1 MPVVIAAVEA
11 ALEPPFSLHA
21 VVATTMFVG
30 PIVIV
35 NGPIRKMIGMNS
47 GVNALGQGNRANS
60 TIGRALQLT
69 IRNVGGGKPGGVDR
83 ATLGTPGKVG
93 FCFAENEEDS
103 CWEPLSVERGIAP
116 GTVRGDA
123 CSPAPAYAASSIR
136 TRARRSLSP
145 GASQLA

>member
-1 MPVVIAAVEA
+1 
-11 ALEPPFSLHA
+11 
-21 VVATTMFVG
+21 
-30 PIVIV
+30 
-35 NGPIRKMIGMNS
+35 MNS

-116 GTVRGDA
+116 GTSAVTLFAGAGVRGVVDQTSRTPESLVRSFAACLKA
-123 CSPAPAYAASSIR
+123 CSIPSCSRGSTGSSSSHRNICASSAKPAGR
-136 TRARRSLSP
+136 SRASSRN
-145 GASQLA
+145 